1 MAKNNPKKK
10 KKVKVH
16 QNELGHVTM
25 KQEKLKKTIDTTYET
40 IHQEKQVEVKK
51 LEWNYWQEAIVL
63 SELLGVPA
71 CKRRRKRMYR

>member
-1 MAKNNPKKK
+1 MVKNNPKKK
-10 KKVKVH
+10 KKVKAH
-16 QNELGHVTM
+16 QNEPNQITK

-51 LEWNYWQEAIVL
+51 VEWNYWQEAIVL
-63 SELLGVPA
+63 SELLGAPV